1 MGRTSQPSPSSST
14 GDALRNFVPT
24 AARTITDPEIETL
37 LLHEQGEG
45 NLLMTAVCLRA
56 LGKLSDASSTRDV
69 PRTLRI
75 NDATIVGLVM
85 VMTVD
90 EARAACTRVIADA
103 EASER

>member
-1 MGRTSQPSPSSST
+1 MGRTSQPSPSLST
-14 GDALRNFVPT
+14 GSPLRTFLPT
-24 AARTITDPEIETL
+24 AAGTITNPEIETL

-56 LGKLSDASSTRDV
+56 LGKLTDASSTRDV

-75 NDATIVGLVM
+75 NDAAIVGLIM

-90 EARAACTRVIADA
+90 EARAACARVIADA
-103 EASER
+103 ESSAR

>member
-1 MGRTSQPSPSSST
+1 MGQTSQPSPSLPT
-14 GDALRNFVPT
+14 GNPPRTFVST

-37 LLHEQGEG
+37 LLHERGEG
-45 NLLMTAVCLRA
+45 NLLMIAVCMRA

-85 VMTVD
+85 VLTVD
-90 EARAACTRVIADA
+90 EARAACARVIADA
-103 EASER
+103 EASAR